1 MVDITAEGEEDT
13 MVVTATGQG
22 PGAALEPAEIT
33 MVCLWLAALSAALDT
48 SLDMAA

>member
-1 MVDITAEGEEDT
+1 MVDITTEGVEDT

-22 PGAALEPAEIT
+22 PRAVPEPAEIT

-48 SLDMAA
+48 SLDTAA